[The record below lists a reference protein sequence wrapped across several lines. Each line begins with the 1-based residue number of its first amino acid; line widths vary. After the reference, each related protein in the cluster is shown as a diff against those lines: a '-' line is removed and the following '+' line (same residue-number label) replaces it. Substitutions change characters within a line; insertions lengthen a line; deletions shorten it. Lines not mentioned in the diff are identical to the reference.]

1 MKKVSF
7 LIVLAFLGT
16 ICYAQS
22 TLSGNLIGI
31 HVGKIELDSDV
42 TLDQWKKF
50 ALEKYIPAFNEE
62 FKGEITVYI
71 ADGERGPFENYIAFY
86 MVFKSIEIRDKY
98 IPEMGKRSE
107 EYDTKWQNIQ
117 PFFDE
122 LQKLGKF
129 SRDHWTDWV
138 IL

>member
-1 MKKVSF
+1 MKKVFF
-7 LIVLAFLGT
+7 LSVLVIIGT
-16 ICYAQS
+16 MSYAQT

-31 HVGKIELDSDV
+31 HVGKIELNPDV
-42 TLDQWKKF
+42 TIDQWKKF
-50 ALEKYIPAFNEE
+50 ALEKYIPAFNKE
-62 FKGEITVYI
+62 FKGDVTVYI

-86 MVFKSIEIRDKY
+86 MVFKSLEIRNKY

-107 EYDTKWQNIQ
+107 LYNTKWNKIQ
-117 PFFDE
+117 PVFEE
-122 LQKLGKF
+122 LEKLGKF